1 MIIRSAFLHGTV
13 AAPDQPDFDRHMRE
27 TVVAEILTYPGIRR
41 VTLRKLA
48 EADVGAD
55 AAYMQ
60 FDLHFDSLDAMNQAL
75 ASPVRQAVQQRIK
88 AGMGPFSGRVT
99 HVVCELVEDKA

>member
-1 MIIRSAFLHGTV
+1 MIIRSAFLHGRV
-13 AAPDQPDFDRHMRE
+13 DEPDQQEFDRHMRE
-27 TVVAEILTYPGIRR
+27 SVVAEILTYPGIRR

-48 EADVGAD
+48 QADAAAD

-60 FDLHFDSLDAMNQAL
+60 FDLYFDSVESMDAAL
-75 ASPVRQAVQQRIK
+75 ASPVRQAVQERIK

-99 HVVCELVEDKA
+99 HVVSDQIADKP

>member
-1 MIIRSAFLHGTV
+1 
-13 AAPDQPDFDRHMRE
+13 
-27 TVVAEILTYPGIRR
+27 
-41 VTLRKLA
+41 
-48 EADVGAD
+48 
-55 AAYMQ
+55 MQ

>member
-1 MIIRSAFLHGTV
+1 MIIRSAFLHGSV
-13 AAPDQPDFDRHMRE
+13 PEPEQPDFDHHMRD

-41 VTLRKLA
+41 VSLRKLA
-48 EADVGAD
+48 QADAGAD

-60 FDLHFDSLDAMNQAL
+60 FDLYFDSVDAMDAAL
-75 ASPVRQAVQQRIK
+75 VSPVRQAVQERIK

-99 HVVCELVEDKA
+99 HVVSDLIEDRR

>member
-1 MIIRSAFLHGTV
+1 MIIRSAFLEGTV
-13 AAPDQPDFDRHMRE
+13 APPDQPEFDRHMRE
-27 TVVAEILTYPGIRR
+27 TVVSEILTYPGIRR

-48 EADVGAD
+48 EVDAGAG

-60 FDLHFDSLDAMNQAL
+60 FDLHFDSIQAMNDAL
-75 ASPVRQAVQQRIK
+75 ASPVRQAVQARIK

-99 HVVCELVEDKA
+99 HVVSEVLEARE